1 MDGPDFSGSL
11 CVLLSF
17 YKIKFMAF
25 DKPSVPTLHPQSS
38 GLVLYLPLILA
49 LTAGLMLT
57 GLLFL
62 MVSDWENERTRHN
75 FTEAASARIRSAQD
89 NLMVAIDDVDS
100 LRDFFVATEFE
111 PSRDAVHAFTAPAL
125 ARHHWLHALSFNR
138 LVTDEQ
144 RASFEKSMQKNMPG
158 YRIADRDVDGKLL
171 AAAKRS
177 EYIPVVQIEPY
188 IGNEAA
194 LGYDIFSD
202 PTRRQGITDARN
214 TGRTVATGRIKLV
227 QGAQQDQFGFLIFSP
242 IHAKGGADE
251 LLTTRFIGLS
261 VGVIRAN
268 DIIAGPT
275 DVAKDINLQFIDRSA
290 PANEQALTSNGDLN
304 PENSAPSTQA
314 NNQALRTEQSIHVAG
329 RDWRIVATPANDN
342 YSTKTGWLTYASLL
356 IGLLFS
362 ALFGLLTQRS
372 FALWKANST
381 LSNEISDRK
390 NAQQALLES
399 ENQLRLITNA
409 MPAVISYTDKESR
422 VRFHNKIFSQWIGL
436 TNEEI
441 TGRSLEEIMK
451 AEDFASIKP
460 RIEAALLGM
469 RQDYERSVVLREGTP
484 ATHTI
489 VNLIPHF
496 NEDKQVIGVF
506 SMTTDISARKKMEVE
521 LAAEKERAQVTLASI
536 GEGVITSDAKGKL
549 VYMNPVAEE
558 LIGTRL
564 ENVRGKPVNEVFS
577 FISEGEREPMEN
589 PLLRCI
595 REKQVVGL
603 NDQSVLLRPD
613 GTEYPI
619 DDSTAPILDSA
630 GQTLGAVLVFSD
642 VSQQRFLS
650 RQLTHQA
657 SHDPLTGLINRREFE
672 ERLKRAISEV
682 RGGKLQHVLF
692 FMDLDQF
699 KVVND
704 TCGHVA
710 GDALLRQI
718 SAAFERELRH
728 SDTLARLGGDEFGV
742 LLEHC
747 PTEQA
752 MHIADQL
759 LKAARDLRFTWG
771 GRAFPIGV
779 SIGLIAITTDSE
791 SHTEIMRSA
800 DAACYVAKDRG
811 RNRVQLFLPD
821 DAFLARRTGDM
832 QWLTR
837 IGHALEENRFV
848 LYGQPIRALSKNAND
863 DAYVEVLVRMNGEDG
878 QLISPG
884 AFIPAAER
892 YNLMPQLDRW
902 VVNSAVAWYAEQLHS
917 NRKTKL
923 PTLGI
928 NLSGASVSDA
938 GFLEFIR
945 TTLKARDVPARALC
959 FEITETAAITHMKRA
974 VHFMNELRETGC
986 RFALDDFGSGMSSF
1000 AYLKNLPVDFIKID
1014 GNFVRDM
1021 HKDVVDLAMTEAIN
1035 RIGHVMNIPTIA
1047 ESVENQETLEMLEE
1061 LGVNYAQGYHIARP
1075 MLLDQLLVVP
1085 AKAVSAKAH

>member
-1 MDGPDFSGSL
+1 MTA
-11 CVLLSF
+11 LLS
-17 YKIKFMAF
+17 
-25 DKPSVPTLHPQSS
+25 
-38 GLVLYLPLILA
+38 
-49 LTAGLMLT
+49 
-57 GLLFL
+57 L
-62 MVSDWENERTRHN
+62 MVRDWENERTRHN
-75 FTEAASARIRSAQD
+75 FAEAASVRIRLAQD
-89 NLMVAIDDVDS
+89 NLIGAFEDVES
-100 LRDFFVATEFE
+100 LRDFFVATDYE
-111 PSRDAVHAFTAPAL
+111 PSREAVHVFTTPTL
-125 ARHHWLHALSFNR
+125 TRHRWLHAFSYNR
-138 LVTDEQ
+138 LIKDDQ
-144 RASFEKSMQKNMPG
+144 RAEFEKSMQKNTPG
-158 YRIADRDVDGKLL
+158 YRITERDADDQLITATQR
-171 AAAKRS
+171 A
-177 EYIPVVQIEPY
+177 EYIAVTQIEPMNK
-188 IGNEAA
+188 NEAA

-202 PTRRQGITDARN
+202 PVRRLAITEARN
-214 TGRTVATGRIKLV
+214 SGHTVATARIKLV
-227 QGAQQDQFGFLIFSP
+227 QAAQPDQYGFLIFSP
-242 IHAKGGADE
+242 LHTKTGAEEVLAKRFVG
-251 LLTTRFIGLS
+251 LT

-268 DIIAGPT
+268 DIIAAPSGAT
-275 DVAKDINLQFIDRSA
+275 KDIILQFYDRSA
-290 PANEQALTSNGDLN
+290 PPSEQQLAFTDNPI
-304 PENSAPSTQA
+304 PENTDASIPT
-314 NNQALRTEQSIHVAG
+314 LRTEQAINIAG
-329 RDWRIVATPANDN
+329 RDWRITATPANGMYN
-342 YSTKTGWLTYASLL
+342 TQTGWLTYASLAA
-356 IGLLFS
+356 GLLFT
-362 ALFGLLTQRS
+362 ALFSMITQRS
-372 FALWKANST
+372 FALWKTNNK
-381 LSNEISDRK
+381 LSNEINDRK
-390 NAQQALLES
+390 NAQQALLDS
-399 ENQLRLITNA
+399 ENQLRLVTNA
-409 MPAVISYTDKESR
+409 MPAVISYVDRDLR
-422 VRFHNKIFSQWIGL
+422 VRFHNKVFSQWIGL
-436 TNEEI
+436 TSEEI
-441 TGRSLEEIMK
+441 TGRSLQEIMK
-451 AEDFASIKP
+451 PEDFASVKP
-460 RIEAALLGM
+460 RIEAALLGA
-469 RQDYERSVVLREGTP
+469 RQDYERSVVLRDG
-484 ATHTI
+484 AAAMHTI

-496 NEDKQVIGVF
+496 NEDRQVIGVF
-506 SMTTDISARKKMEVE
+506 SMTADISARKKVEDE

-536 GEGVITSDAKGKL
+536 GEGVITADANGKL

-558 LIGTRL
+558 LIGCKL
-564 ENVRGKPVNEVFS
+564 EDVRGKPVNEVFS
-577 FISEGEREPMEN
+577 FISEGEREPLEN

-603 NDQSVLLRPD
+603 DDQSVLQRQD

-619 DDSTAPILDSA
+619 DDSTAPILDND
-630 GQTLGAVLVFSD
+630 GHTTGAVLVFSD

-650 RQLTHQA
+650 RQLTYQA

-672 ERLKRAISEV
+672 ERLKRAIAEV

-728 SDTLARLGGDEFGV
+728 NDTLARLGGDEFGV

-752 MHIADQL
+752 LHLADQL
-759 LKAARDLRFTWG
+759 LNAARDLRFTWN
-771 GRAFPIGV
+771 GRVFPIGV
-779 SIGLIAITTDSE
+779 SIGLVTITTDSE

-832 QWLTR
+832 QWFTR
-837 IGHALEENRFV
+837 IGQALEENRFV
-848 LYGQPIRALSKNAND
+848 LYGQPIRALSKNFAE

-878 QLISPG
+878 QLIAPG

-902 VVNSAVAWYAEQLHS
+902 VVNNAVAWYAEQLHS
-917 NRKTKL
+917 KYKTKL

-974 VHFMNELRETGC
+974 VRFMSELRETGC

-1014 GNFVRDM
+1014 GNFVREM

-1047 ESVENQETLEMLEE
+1047 ESVENQETLEMLQE
-1061 LGVNYAQGYHIARP
+1061 LGVNYAQGFHVAKP
-1075 MLLDQLLVVP
+1075 MPLDQLLAEPARAVL
-1085 AKAVSAKAH
+1085 AKAR

>member
-1 MDGPDFSGSL
+1 
-11 CVLLSF
+11 
-17 YKIKFMAF
+17 MAF
-25 DKPSVPTLHPQSS
+25 DKPTVPSLHPQST
-38 GLVLYLPLILA
+38 GVLPYLPLILA
-49 LTAGLMLT
+49 LTAGLIMTALLT
-57 GLLFL
+57 L
-62 MVSDWENERTRHN
+62 MVRDWENERTRHN
-75 FTEAASARIRSAQD
+75 FSEVASARIRIAQD
-89 NLMVAIDDVDS
+89 NLIGAFEDVES
-100 LRDFFVATEFE
+100 LRDFFVATDFE
-111 PSRDAVHAFTAPAL
+111 PSHEAVHAFTTPTL
-125 ARHHWLHALSFNR
+125 TRHRWLHALSYNR
-138 LVTDEQ
+138 LVKDEQ
-144 RASFEKSMQKNMPG
+144 RAEFEKSMQKNTPG
-158 YRIADRDVDGKLL
+158 YRITERDADDKLIT
-171 AAAKRS
+171 AAQRA
-177 EYIPVVQIEPY
+177 EYIAVTQIEPMNK
-188 IGNEAA
+188 NEAA

-202 PTRRQGITDARN
+202 PVRRLAIIEARN
-214 TGRTVATGRIKLV
+214 SGRTLATARIKLV
-227 QGAQQDQFGFLIFSP
+227 QAAQPDQFGFLIFSP
-242 IHAKGGADE
+242 LHAKAGTEEPMAK
-251 LLTTRFIGLS
+251 RFIGLT

-268 DIIAGPT
+268 DIIAAPAGT
-275 DVAKDINLQFIDRSA
+275 NKDINLQFYDRSA
-290 PANEQALTSNGDLN
+290 PPNEQQLAFTNDLTAENVDTSN
-304 PENSAPSTQA
+304 QI
-314 NNQALRTEQSIHVAG
+314 LRTEQSMNIAG
-329 RDWRIVATPANDN
+329 RDWRIVATPANGM
-342 YSTKTGWLTYASLL
+342 YTTQSGWLTYASL
-356 IGLLFS
+356 IAGLLFT
-362 ALFGLLTQRS
+362 ALFSMVTQRS
-372 FALWKANST
+372 FALWKTNSK
-381 LSNEISDRK
+381 LSNEINDRK
-390 NAQQALLES
+390 NAQQALLDS
-399 ENQLRLITNA
+399 ENQLRLVTNA
-409 MPAVISYTDKESR
+409 MPAVISYVDRELR
-422 VRFHNKIFSQWIGL
+422 VRFHNKVFSQWIGL
-436 TNEEI
+436 PNEEI
-441 TGRSLEEIMK
+441 TGRSLQEIMK
-451 AEDFASIKP
+451 PDDFASVKP
-460 RIEAALLGM
+460 RIEAALLGA
-469 RQDYERSVVLREGTP
+469 RQDYERSVVLREGAP

-496 NEDKQVIGVF
+496 NEDRQVIGVF
-506 SMTTDISARKKMEVE
+506 SMTTDISARKKVEDE

-536 GEGVITSDAKGKL
+536 GEGVITSDANGKL

-558 LIGTRL
+558 LIGTKL
-564 ENVRGKPVNEVFS
+564 EDVRGKPVNEVFS
-577 FISEGEREPMEN
+577 FISEVEREPLEN

-603 NDQSVLLRPD
+603 DDQSVLQRPD

-619 DDSTAPILDSA
+619 DDSTAPILDND
-630 GQTLGAVLVFSD
+630 GQTTGAVLVFSD

-672 ERLKRAISEV
+672 ERLKRAIAEV

-752 MHIADQL
+752 LHIADQL
-759 LKAARDLRFTWG
+759 LNAARDLRFTWN
-771 GRAFPIGV
+771 GRVFPIGV
-779 SIGLIAITTDSE
+779 SIGLVTITTDSE

-811 RNRVQLFLPD
+811 RNRVQLFQPD

-832 QWLTR
+832 QWFTR
-837 IGHALEENRFV
+837 IGQALEENRFV
-848 LYGQPIRALSKNAND
+848 LYGQPIRALSKDFAE
-863 DAYVEVLVRMNGEDG
+863 DAYVEVLVRMNSEDG
-878 QLISPG
+878 QLITPG

-902 VVNSAVAWYAEQLHS
+902 VVNNAVAWYAEQLHS
-917 NRKTKL
+917 KHKTKL

-974 VHFMNELRETGC
+974 VRFMNELRETGC

-1014 GNFVRDM
+1014 GNFVREM

-1047 ESVENQETLEMLEE
+1047 ESVENQETLEMLQE
-1061 LGVNYAQGYHIARP
+1061 LGVNYAQGFHVAKP
-1075 MLLDQLLVVP
+1075 MPLDQLLAEP
-1085 AKAVSAKAH
+1085 AKAVLAKAR

>member
-1 MDGPDFSGSL
+1 
-11 CVLLSF
+11 
-17 YKIKFMAF
+17 MAF
-25 DKPSVPTLHPQSS
+25 DKPTVPSQHPQSS
-38 GLVLYLPLILA
+38 GLAPYLPLILA
-49 LTAGLMLT
+49 LMAGLMLT

-62 MVSDWENERTRHN
+62 MVSDWENERTRN
-75 FTEAASARIRSAQD
+75 SFSEAAAARIRTAQD
-89 NLMVAIDDVDS
+89 NLMIAIDDVDS

-111 PSRDAVHAFTAPAL
+111 PSRDAVQAFTAPTL
-125 ARHHWLHALSFNR
+125 ARHRWLNALSFNR
-138 LVTDEQ
+138 LIADEQ
-144 RASFEKSMQKNMPG
+144 RANFEKSLQKSIPG
-158 YRIADRDVDGKLL
+158 YRIAERDVDGKLIV
-171 AAAKRS
+171 AAKRG
-177 EYIPVVQIEPY
+177 EYIPVVQIEPL

-202 PTRRQGITDARN
+202 PVRRQAITEARN

-227 QGAQQDQFGFLIFSP
+227 QVAQPDQFGFLIFSP
-242 IHAKGGADE
+242 LHAKGGSDE
-251 LLTTRFIGLS
+251 PLTTRFVGLS

-268 DIIAGPT
+268 DIIATPT
-275 DVAKDINLQFIDRSA
+275 DTTKDITLQFTDRSA
-290 PANEQALTSNGDLN
+290 PANEQTLAINSNLTG
-304 PENSAPSTQA
+304 ENIASSTQA
-314 NNQALRTEQSIHVAG
+314 SAQALRIEQAMNFAG
-329 RDWRIVATPANDN
+329 RDWRIVATPAYGK
-342 YSTKTGWLTYASLL
+342 YSTKSGWLTYASLL
-356 IGLLFS
+356 TGLLFT
-362 ALFGLLTQRS
+362 ALFSLVTQRS
-372 FALWKANST
+372 FALWKSNNT
-381 LSNEISDRK
+381 LSNEINDRK

-399 ENQLRLITNA
+399 ENQLRLVTNA

-422 VRFHNKIFSQWIGL
+422 VRFHNKAFSYWVGL
-436 TNEEI
+436 PDAEI
-441 TGRSLEEIMK
+441 TGRSLEEILK
-451 AEDFASIKP
+451 PDDYAAIKP
-460 RIEAALLGM
+460 RMQIALQGK
-469 RQDYERSVVLREGTP
+469 RQDYERMVYLREGAPPTY
-484 ATHTI
+484 AMA
-489 VNLIPHF
+489 NLIPHF
-496 NEDKQVIGVF
+496 NENKEVVGVF
-506 SMTTDISARKKMEVE
+506 SMTTDISARKKIEDE

-536 GEGVITSDAKGKL
+536 GEGVITSDANGKL

-577 FISEGEREPMEN
+577 FISEGAREPLEN

-603 NDQSVLLRPD
+603 DDQSVLLRPD
-613 GTEYPI
+613 GAEYPI
-619 DDSTAPILDSA
+619 DDSTAPILGSA
-630 GQTLGAVLVFSD
+630 GQTMGAVLVFSD

-650 RQLTHQA
+650 RQLSHQA

-672 ERLKRAISEV
+672 ERLKRAITEV

-699 KVVND
+699 KIVND

-759 LKAARDLRFTWG
+759 LNAARDLRFTWA
-771 GRAFPIGV
+771 GRVFPIGV
-779 SIGLIAITTDSE
+779 SIGLIAITTDTE

-811 RNRVQLFLPD
+811 RNRVQLFQPD

-832 QWLTR
+832 QWFTR

-848 LYGQPIRALSKNAND
+848 LYGQPIRALSKNKAA

-892 YNLMPQLDRW
+892 YNMMPQLDRW

-917 NRKTKL
+917 KRKTTL

-974 VHFMNELRETGC
+974 VRFMNELRETGC

-1014 GNFVRDM
+1014 GNFVREM

-1047 ESVENQETLEMLEE
+1047 ESVENQETLDMLEE

-1075 MLLDQLLVVP
+1075 MLLDQLLVEP
-1085 AKAVSAKAH
+1085 AKAVIAKAH

>member
-1 MDGPDFSGSL
+1 
-11 CVLLSF
+11 
-17 YKIKFMAF
+17 MAF
-25 DKPSVPTLHPQSS
+25 DKPSVPSLSPQSN
-38 GLVLYLPLILA
+38 GVATYLLLTLVLIP
-49 LTAGLMLT
+49 GLMLT
-57 GLLFL
+57 ALLFFA
-62 MVSDWENERTRHN
+62 VRDWENERTRHT
-75 FTEAASARIRSAQD
+75 FAEAASARIRSAQD
-89 NLMVAIDDVDS
+89 NLMMAQDDVES
-100 LRDFFVATEFE
+100 LRDFFVATDFE
-111 PSRDAVHAFTAPAL
+111 ASRIAVNAFTTPTL
-125 ARHHWLHALSFNR
+125 SRHNWLHALSFNR
-138 LVTDEQ
+138 LVSDEQ
-144 RASFEKSMQKNMPG
+144 RAGFEKSLQASIPG
-158 YRIADRDVDGKLL
+158 YRITERD
-171 AAAKRS
+171 AAGNLITAERRA
-177 EYIPVVQIEPY
+177 EYIPVAQIEPLK
-188 IGNEAA
+188 GNELA

-202 PTRRQGITDARN
+202 PIRRQAINEARN
-214 TGRTVATGRIKLV
+214 TGRTRATGRIKLV
-227 QGAQQDQFGFLIFSP
+227 QVAQPDQFGFLIFSP
-242 IHAKGGADE
+242 LHKKSNLNESLDK
-251 LLTTRFIGLS
+251 RFIGLS

-268 DIIAGPT
+268 DAIAAPT
-275 DVAKDINLQFIDRSA
+275 EAAKDIVLQLIDRSA
-290 PANEQALTSNGDLN
+290 PINEQQLAMTESIAAANT
-304 PENSAPSTQA
+304 ESANRANTQT
-314 NNQALRTEQSIHVAG
+314 LRVEQSMNIAG
-329 RDWRIVATPANDN
+329 RDWRIVATPANGM
-342 YSTKTGWLTYASLL
+342 YSTSASWLTYASLL
-356 IGLLFS
+356 SGLLFT
-362 ALFGLLTQRS
+362 ALLSMVTQRS
-372 FALWKANST
+372 FALWKTNNK
-381 LSNEISDRK
+381 LSNEINERK
-390 NAQQALLES
+390 NAQQALLEN

-409 MPAVISYTDKESR
+409 MPAVISYVDQDLR
-422 VRFHNKIFSQWIGL
+422 VRFHNKVFSQWIGKPDL
-436 TNEEI
+436 EI
-441 TGRSLEEIMK
+441 SGHTLQEIMK
-451 AEDFASIKP
+451 PADFSSVKP
-460 RIEAALLGM
+460 HMEAALLGA
-469 RQDYERSVVLREGTP
+469 RQDYERSVVLREGAS

-506 SMTTDISARKKMEVE
+506 SMTTDISARKKIEDE

-536 GEGVITSDAKGKL
+536 GEGVITSDADGKL

-558 LIGTRL
+558 LIGAKL
-564 ENVRGKPVNEVFS
+564 EDVRGKPVNEVFS
-577 FISEGEREPMEN
+577 FISEGEREPLEN

-603 NDQSVLLRPD
+603 DDQSVLLRPD
-613 GTEYPI
+613 GSEYPI
-619 DDSTAPILDSA
+619 DDSTAPILDNA
-630 GQTLGAVLVFSD
+630 GQTMGAVLVFSD

-672 ERLKRAISEV
+672 ERLKRAITEV

-699 KVVND
+699 KIVND

-759 LKAARDLRFTWG
+759 LNAARDLRFTWA
-771 GRAFPIGV
+771 GRIFPIGV

-811 RNRVQLFLPD
+811 RNRVQLFQPD

-832 QWLTR
+832 QWFTR

-848 LYGQPIRALSKNAND
+848 LYGQPIRALSKSNAR

-892 YNLMPQLDRW
+892 YNMMPQLDRW

-917 NRKTKL
+917 KRQTTL

-974 VHFMNELRETGC
+974 VRFMNELRETGC

-1014 GNFVRDM
+1014 GNFVREM

-1047 ESVENQETLEMLEE
+1047 ESVENQETLDMLEE

-1075 MLLDQLLVVP
+1075 MLLDQLLVEP
-1085 AKAVSAKAH
+1085 AKAVTAKAR

>member
-1 MDGPDFSGSL
+1 
-11 CVLLSF
+11 
-17 YKIKFMAF
+17 
-25 DKPSVPTLHPQSS
+25 
-38 GLVLYLPLILA
+38 LA
-49 LTAGLMLT
+49 
-57 GLLFL
+57 
-62 MVSDWENERTRHN
+62 
-75 FTEAASARIRSAQD
+75 
-89 NLMVAIDDVDS
+89 
-100 LRDFFVATEFE
+100 
-111 PSRDAVHAFTAPAL
+111 
-125 ARHHWLHALSFNR
+125 
-138 LVTDEQ
+138 
-144 RASFEKSMQKNMPG
+144 KS
-158 YRIADRDVDGKLL
+158 
-171 AAAKRS
+171 
-177 EYIPVVQIEPY
+177 
-188 IGNEAA
+188 
-194 LGYDIFSD
+194 
-202 PTRRQGITDARN
+202 
-214 TGRTVATGRIKLV
+214 
-227 QGAQQDQFGFLIFSP
+227 
-242 IHAKGGADE
+242 
-251 LLTTRFIGLS
+251 FIGLA

-268 DIIAGPT
+268 DI
-275 DVAKDINLQFIDRSA
+275 VATPAALTKDIALQFVDRSA
-290 PANEQALTSNGDLN
+290 PAAEQQLALTSNAETEATT
-304 PENSAPSTQA
+304 P
-314 NNQALRTEQSIHVAG
+314 QALRIEQPMNIAG
-329 RDWRIVATPANDN
+329 RDWRLVATPANGMF
-342 YSTKTGWLTYASLL
+342 STRTGWLTYASLVA
-356 IGLLFS
+356 GLLFT
-362 ALFGLLTQRS
+362 ALFSMVTQRS
-372 FALWKANST
+372 FALWKTNNK
-381 LSNEISDRK
+381 LSNEISDRQ
-390 NAQQALLES
+390 NAQQALLDS
-399 ENQLRLITNA
+399 ENQLRLVTNA
-409 MPAVISYTDKESR
+409 MPAVISYVDRDLR
-422 VRFHNKIFSQWIGL
+422 VRFHNKVFGLWIGKPDR
-436 TNEEI
+436 EI
-441 TGRSLEEIMK
+441 TGSTLQEIMK
-451 AEDFASIKP
+451 PDDFSSLKP
-460 RIEAALLGM
+460 RLEAALLGI
-469 RQDYERSVVLREGTP
+469 RQDYERGVVLREGVP

-506 SMTTDISARKKMEVE
+506 SMTTDITARKKVEDE

-536 GEGVITSDAKGKL
+536 GEGVVTSDANGKL

-577 FISEGEREPMEN
+577 FISEGEREALEN

-595 REKQVVGL
+595 REKQVIGL
-603 NDQSVLLRPD
+603 DDQSVLLRPD

-630 GQTLGAVLVFSD
+630 GQTMGAVLVFSD

-672 ERLKRAISEV
+672 ERLKRAIAEV
-682 RGGKLQHVLF
+682 SVGKNQHVLF

-759 LKAARDLRFTWG
+759 LTAARDLRFTWN
-771 GRAFPIGV
+771 GRVFPIGV
-779 SIGLIAITTDSE
+779 SIGIVPINADSE
-791 SHTEIMRSA
+791 SHTEIMRTA

-811 RNRVQLFLPD
+811 RNRVQLFQPD

-832 QWLTR
+832 QWFTR

-848 LYGQPIRALSKNAND
+848 LHGQPIRALTKDFAD
-863 DAYVEVLVRMNGEDG
+863 DAYVEVLVRMKDEDG

-892 YNLMPQLDRW
+892 YNQMPQLDRW
-902 VVNSAVAWYAEQLHS
+902 VVNSAIAWYAEQLHGRRIS
-917 NRKTKL
+917 KL

-928 NLSGASVSDA
+928 NLSGTSVSDA

-1014 GNFVRDM
+1014 GNFVREM

-1047 ESVENQETLEMLEE
+1047 ESVENQETLEMLQE
-1061 LGVNYAQGYHIARP
+1061 LGVNYAQGFHIARP
-1075 MLLDQLLVVP
+1075 MLLDELLVEPKKIVL
-1085 AKAVSAKAH
+1085 AKAR